1 MHNNQAKQP
10 LLIVGVGNPY
20 RQDDGIGPEIIRL
33 LRKEED
39 LDCELLDGG
48 TDALALLDIIPN
60 YKKVILIDA
69 VEMGTEPGTVKAFK
83 PNEAKLKIQS
93 DALSTHGFGVIALIE
108 LLNQLQVSSNLI
120 IIGVQAKDIDFGE
133 GLSPEVGRQIPTVI
147 KKVYEEL
154 QNPT

>member
-120 IIGVQAKDIDFGE
+120 IIGVQAKSIDFGE
-133 GLSPEVGRQIPTVI
+133 GLSPEVIKEIPNILETLE
-147 KKVYEEL
+147 KYRRD
-154 QNPT
+154 